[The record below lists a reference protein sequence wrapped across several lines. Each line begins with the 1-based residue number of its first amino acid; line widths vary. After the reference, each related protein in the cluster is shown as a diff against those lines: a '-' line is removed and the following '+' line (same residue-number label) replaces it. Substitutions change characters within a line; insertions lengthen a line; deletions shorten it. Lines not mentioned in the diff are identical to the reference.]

1 MITDWVRGVIS
12 FILLVLLQVL
22 ILNGIPFLGLAIG
35 FPYIYFIIKQP
46 VGINRNFLLILAF
59 ILGFTIDIFSNTP
72 GVHAAATTLVA
83 FSRRGIQGLFFSR
96 EDFDQEIPKL
106 ATLRDAF
113 VKYVVAMIL
122 LHHTVLIFLE
132 SFSYSNPLIM
142 VAKILGSSILSFIFI
157 MGFELVFNK
166 NQRG

>member
-1 MITDWVRGVIS
+1 MIIDWIKGIVI
-12 FILLVLLQVL
+12 FILLVLFQVL
-22 ILNGIPFLGLAIG
+22 ILNGIPFLGLAVG

-46 VGINRNFLLILAF
+46 IGMNRNLLLILGF

-83 FSRRGIQGLFFSR
+83 FSRRGIQSLFFAR

-106 ATLRDAF
+106 SLLRDAF
-113 VKYVVAMIL
+113 VKYVIGMIL
-122 LHHTVLIFLE
+122 LHHTVLILLE
-132 SFSYSNPLIM
+132 SFSYSNPLM
-142 VAKILGSSILSFIFI
+142 MGMKILGSSVLSFIFI

-166 NQRG
+166 KQKG